1 MIKHLR
7 YLILRFHQDYLS
19 GDRLSEYEDL
29 IVCAL
34 NSGYQC
40 IALSDLVKL
49 LQNGEVIRGQKY
61 LILRHDID
69 SDVLKARKFVEI
81 NKRLNVRSSFYL
93 RLNTFNDALVEDILD
108 AGLDLGYHFEEL
120 SDAAIENGWSSARDV
135 DIQECRN
142 RFLKNLEFLRQKYS
156 IPLDNICSHGEFANR
171 AIALTNN
178 HFLSAEFL
186 SSVGV
191 SVDAYN
197 TQLREAIDAF
207 VSDTFRPQSYIPHDP
222 TIHFH
227 QGTQIVQLLIHPRH
241 WGGNLIENAKLDG
254 ARVYRGVKYFVNQLR
269 SQILSKR

>member
-1 MIKHLR
+1 MIKYLR

-40 IALSDLVKL
+40 IALSDLVQL

-69 SDVLKARKFVEI
+69 SDTAKARKFVEI

-120 SDAAIENGWSSARDV
+120 SDAAIENGWSSAKDV
-135 DIQECRN
+135 DIQECRK
-142 RFLKNLEFLRQKYS
+142 RFLKNLEFLRQRYS

-186 SSVGV
+186 SNAGV

-197 TQLREAIDAF
+197 AQLRDAVDAF
-207 VSDTFRPQSYIPHDP
+207 VSDTFPPQNYIPHDP
-222 TIHFH
+222 KIHID
-227 QGTQIVQLLIHPRH
+227 QGTQIVQILIHPRH
-241 WGGNLIENAKLDG
+241 WGGSPIENAKLDG
-254 ARVYRGVKYFVNQLR
+254 ARVYRGVKYSVNKLR
-269 SQILSKR
+269 SRILSKR